1 MGYFLFSI
9 FFWLFAA
16 VSSVVIFAGALM
28 LWLVTFPFDK
38 RLWLQ
43 HRYSCFWGSVYIWL
57 NPFWKLEIEGREK
70 IDPSSV
76 YVAVANHQS
85 MMDILVLHTLFF
97 HFKWVSKKENLYIP
111 FVGWN
116 MLLNRYVI
124 IDRTSRK
131 SFIKMMRDCR
141 NHIKNGSSI
150 MIFPEGARS
159 FDGKIRNFKDGAFR
173 LALQTN
179 APILPIVQD
188 GTWKTLGKGMV
199 MRGRTTF
206 KIRVLD
212 PIMPDKFKD
221 TNPRELSNEVKGI
234 MESVLS
240 EMRKPETA

>member
-188 GTWKTLGKGMV
+188 GTWKSLGKGMV

>member
-240 EMRKPETA
+240 EMRNPETA